1 MAWLGVGVPDNGR
14 RALESRSTSLTKG
27 AFALVLL
34 AQGVPAAAS
43 LTATADG
50 RTETATA
57 LTDHVLRV
65 TITAAGHPAPDS
77 SWVVAGAKRE
87 ARADSTVAG
96 NTLKTSGFA
105 ATLDPHTLRLTVADA
120 QGHVILADAPVPLD
134 LKGDRFTLYKA
145 LGQGEHIFAQ
155 GDKTGLLDRR
165 GGSFVDWNTD
175 AWGFG
180 SSTDPIYKSIPFFVS
195 SGGAGGAYG
204 VFLDN
209 TWRSW
214 FDFGH
219 RRADTLE
226 FGAENGPIDYYVI
239 AGPTIRDVVRRYADL
254 TGHAPLPPRWAL
266 GYQQSR
272 WSYGSEAEVRA
283 LADKLRAE
291 HFPTDVIWLD
301 IDYQDRDRP
310 FTIDRKAFPHFE
322 QMVADLKKQGITIVN
337 IVDLHIAHAPDQGYK
352 PYDEGMAQ
360 DRFVHN
366 PDGSAYVA
374 PVWPGP
380 AVFPEFTQASTRKW
394 WGTLFKPFTD
404 AGSGGIWN
412 DMNEPAIFD
421 TPTKTMPL
429 DVVDRIEGD
438 GFSPRTATQ
447 AEIHNVFG
455 MENSRA
461 TYEGLRTLRPDERA
475 FVMTRASF
483 AGGQRYAAT
492 WTGDNSSTWDH
503 LKLSVEQ
510 TLNLGLSGFTWA
522 GADVGG
528 FTGGPSP
535 ELMTRWFEYAT
546 FAPIFRDHSAK
557 DAPRAEPWVD
567 GPEQLAIRRSY
578 VDERYKLM
586 PYFYAVA
593 EASARTGDPFM
604 RPVFYDYPQVME
616 TPCNASMSFTVGA
629 RLLVAGNP
637 RPEDKAPYQACL
649 PAGGWF
655 DYWTGKAAGGKPSP
669 DGRYDEITLTP
680 RLDRLPAFVR
690 AGTILPRQPLVQST
704 LEAPRGPLSLDVY
717 PGPDCHGE
725 LYDDDGHSMGF
736 TRGDFARQEVSCA
749 TSGGKVN
756 AITFAPRQGSYRPWW
771 REIRV
776 TIHGGAGY
784 AARLDG
790 KALAVS
796 ESDGDAQFTI
806 PDRAKGATVNLVLA
820 D

>member
-1 MAWLGVGVPDNGR
+1 MTRNSKFRLLGCISFFAMSFTGQA
-14 RALESRSTSLTKG
+14 ALAADLQASRG
-27 AFALVLL
+27 
-34 AQGVPAAAS
+34 G
-43 LTATADG
+43 LTATIA
-50 RTETATA
+50 AVS
-57 LTDHVLRV
+57 DHVLHV
-65 TITAAGHPAPDS
+65 TITAPGHPAAEA
-77 SWVVAGAKRE
+77 SWEVSRDERRARTAAQLSENRLITPSLVA
-87 ARADSTVAG
+87 S
-96 NTLKTSGFA
+96 
-105 ATLDPHTLRLTVADA
+105 LDPQTLRLTVTDP
-120 QGHVILADAPVPLD
+120 QGRVILADATTPLR
-134 LKGDRFTLYKA
+134 LEGARFTLDKQLA
-145 LGQGEHIFAQ
+145 QGEHIFAL

-165 GGSFVDWNTD
+165 GGSYVNWNTD

-180 SSTDPIYKSIPFFVS
+180 SGTDPIYKSIPFFVS

-219 RRADTLE
+219 RAADTLA

-239 AGPTIRDVVRRYADL
+239 AGPTIRDVVRRYAHL

-291 HFPTDVIWLD
+291 DFPTDVIWLD
-301 IDYQDRDRP
+301 IDYQDRNRP
-310 FTIDRKAFPHFE
+310 FTVDRKAFPHFE

-337 IVDLHIAHAPDQGYK
+337 IVDLHVAQAPDQSYK
-352 PYDEGMAQ
+352 PYDEGTAQ
-360 DRFVHN
+360 NRFVHN
-366 PDGSAYVA
+366 PDGSTYVG

-380 AVFPEFTQASTRKW
+380 SVFPDFTQASTRKW

-404 AGSGGIWN
+404 AGVGGIWN
-412 DMNEPAIFD
+412 DMNEPAVFE

-429 DVVDRIEGD
+429 DIVDRIEGD
-438 GFSPRTATQ
+438 GFTPRTATQ

-510 TLNLGLSGFTWA
+510 TLSLGLSGFTWT

-528 FTGGPSP
+528 FTGGPAP

-567 GPEQLAIRRSY
+567 GPEQLAIRRRY
-578 VDERYKLM
+578 VGERYRLM

-593 EASARTGDPFM
+593 EAGARTGDPFM
-604 RPVFYDYPQVME
+604 RPVFYDYPQALE
-616 TPCNASMSFTVGA
+616 TPCNATMTFTVGA
-629 RLLVAGNP
+629 QLLVAGNP
-637 RPEDKAPYQACL
+637 RPEDKARYQACL

-655 DYWTGKAAGGKPSP
+655 DYWTGKAAGGRPSP
-669 DGRYDEITLTP
+669 DGRYDEVTLTP
-680 RLDRLPAFVR
+680 TLDTLPVFVR

-704 LEAPRGPLSLDVY
+704 LEVPQGPLSLDVY

-725 LYDDDGHSMGF
+725 LYDDDGHSMAF
-736 TRGDFARQEVSCA
+736 ERGGFARQEVSCVS
-749 TSGGKVN
+749 SGGEVSSL
-756 AITFAPRQGSYRPWW
+756 TFAPREGSYRPWW
-771 REIRV
+771 RDIRV
-776 TIHGGAGY
+776 TIHGDKGY
-784 AARLDG
+784 AAQLGG
-790 KALAVS
+790 KVLAVN
-796 ESDGDAQFTI
+796 ESDGSTQFTI
-806 PDRAKGATVNLVLA
+806 PDQAKGATVTFVPTS
-820 D
+820 